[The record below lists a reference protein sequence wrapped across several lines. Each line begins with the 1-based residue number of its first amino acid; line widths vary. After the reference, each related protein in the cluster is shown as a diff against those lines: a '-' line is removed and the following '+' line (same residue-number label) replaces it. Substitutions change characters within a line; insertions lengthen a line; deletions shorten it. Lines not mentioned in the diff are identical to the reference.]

1 MPKPILLAVVSD
13 IWTSDLIESVLLEA
27 ATYFDIHLFLLGE
40 TSPLFRGRLS
50 QSGIKILN
58 IRVIGRSRTF
68 IIMNYQIISFC
79 YKRKPMMIY
88 ASGVLS
94 TYSSIL
100 ALMIYRKAYSIYT
113 RHHTNSHWNVRRLHW
128 KYLDKLTFLV
138 FKRVIAVSG
147 VVRSALL
154 KEGCDDRKIRV
165 IWNGIRLSQFIKIRK
180 SRSTRNASQVIKVGI
195 VSRLEKYKGVVYTLD
210 AILQLNVSKLSN
222 NVKFHVMFAGNDT
235 STSDQELKRHL
246 ALADEARIIQFLPWQ
261 VDMTSFYEE
270 IDLLVH
276 VPVDET
282 SEAFGMVYIE
292 ALATGVPS
300 IFTISGVLTDFP
312 ELREFATII
321 LPKDTTDI
329 KKALLTTSASRL
341 ENKSPAL
348 IPEEYLKRFDLKS
361 VSRTYLDTF
370 INK

>member
-1 MPKPILLAVVSD
+1 M
-13 IWTSDLIESVLLEA
+13 ESVLLEV
-27 ATYFDIHLFLLGE
+27 ATHFDVHLFLLGE
-40 TSPLFRGRLS
+40 TSPLFIDRLS

-58 IRVIGRSRTF
+58 IKVIGRSRTF
-68 IIMNYQIISFC
+68 IVMNRQIISFC
-79 YKRKPMMIY
+79 FKRKPIVIY

-94 TYSSIL
+94 TYSSLL
-100 ALMIYRKAYSIYT
+100 ALMTYRKAYSIYT

-128 KYLDKLTFLV
+128 KYLDKLTFRV
-138 FKRVIAVSG
+138 FKKVIAVSG

-154 KEGCDDRKIRV
+154 KEGCDDRKIGV
-165 IWNGIRLSQFIKIRK
+165 IWNGIRLSEFIKIRK
-180 SRSTRNASQVIKVGI
+180 SRSIRNESQAIKVGI
-195 VSRLEKYKGVVYTLD
+195 ISRLEKYKGVVYTLD
-210 AILQLNVSKLSN
+210 AILQLNATKLSD
-222 NVKFHVMFAGNDT
+222 NVKFHVMLAGNDT
-235 STSDQELKRHL
+235 STSDPKLKRHL
-246 ALADEARIIQFLPWQ
+246 ALANETSIIQFLPWQ

-300 IFTISGVLTDFP
+300 VFTVSGVLTDFP
-312 ELREFATII
+312 ELTEFATIV
-321 LPKDTTDI
+321 LPKDTTAI
-329 KKALLTTSASRL
+329 KKALLTASALRL
-341 ENKSPAL
+341 ENKSPVL
-348 IPEEYLKRFDLKS
+348 VPEEYLKCFDLKS